1 MVKLSLAEKRN
12 QFFILL
18 AVFVIALAVLGVVIF
33 RCDNEQFD
41 VSKSNLQLRI
51 EDDMKFEKFS
61 EMALVFVDSVSK
73 QIQKFD
79 PNIQAV
85 FLETD
90 IKKTIGDLNAIYVV
104 NDFDSRYAIYGQGA
118 LFFENYFVDRK
129 ELKGNISDVERIQR
143 SLDDCL
149 LRRNQLESILQNR

>member
-1 MVKLSLAEKRN
+1 MVKLSLAEKRH

>member
-1 MVKLSLAEKRN
+1 MVKLSLAEKRH

-118 LFFENYFVDRK
+118 LFLKIILLIERN
-129 ELKGNISDVERIQR
+129 LKGIF
-143 SLDDCL
+143 LM
-149 LRRNQLESILQNR
+149 